1 MDNTI
6 TLFEAIEQ
14 VGKWLAEA
22 DKQCTLHSGGGIGNT
37 HYTIYLA
44 KWDALKDVAKLLSR
58 VEAADDEYQ
67 KHDTE

>member
-22 DKQCTLHSGGGIGNT
+22 DKNCTLHSTGSVGDVY
-37 HYTIYLA
+37 YTIYLA
-44 KWDALKDVAKLLSR
+44 KWDALKDVAKLLSK
-58 VEAADDEYQ
+58 VETREDV
-67 KHDTE
+67 

>member
-22 DKQCTLHSGGGIGNT
+22 DKQCTLHSGGGVGNT
-37 HYTIYLA
+37 MYTINLA
-44 KWDALKDVAKLLSR
+44 KWGALKDVAKLLSKIETR
-58 VEAADDEYQ
+58 EE
-67 KHDTE
+67 

>member
-1 MDNTI
+1 MDAI
-6 TLFEAIEQ
+6 TLSEAIEQ

-44 KWDALKDVAKLLSR
+44 KWDALKDVARLLSKIETR
-58 VEAADDEYQ
+58 EEF
-67 KHDTE
+67 